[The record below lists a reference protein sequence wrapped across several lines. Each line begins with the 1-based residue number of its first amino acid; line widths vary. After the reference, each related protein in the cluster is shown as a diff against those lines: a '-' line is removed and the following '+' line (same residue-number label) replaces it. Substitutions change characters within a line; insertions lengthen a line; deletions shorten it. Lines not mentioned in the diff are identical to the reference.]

1 MGRSTSSIKG
11 RLVLRASLISS
22 ALGTCPRQ
30 THNRWQ
36 DRGQRF
42 NLRKGQSWCVSDR
55 RIRMLDDATN
65 QGPTIAYAP
74 PTVFGT
80 PTSAMEGLKDVAVPA
95 NRQKRER
102 AYSTTFHGYDTATAI
117 TITEGQTG
125 MTHYHWLYDNPFMLP
140 WIGFRRHLH
149 IPLRCCMCFEL
160 RDGVV
165 WIASFQL
172 LVYSILSIFL
182 TNIVIVG
189 VGIVGAGKR
198 RKNFVFAYRC
208 AVTPIYAIFMAVTVT
223 VFQETCIELN
233 CTNAQLGVITASMG
247 VGFFIQL
254 YWFYVINCLY
264 LRISI
269 ENAGHGMPSF
279 VAPRCTDTL
288 GAALLSV

>member
-1 MGRSTSSIKG
+1 
-11 RLVLRASLISS
+11 
-22 ALGTCPRQ
+22 
-30 THNRWQ
+30 
-36 DRGQRF
+36 
-42 NLRKGQSWCVSDR
+42 
-55 RIRMLDDATN
+55 MLDDATN

-189 VGIVGAGKR
+189 VDKVGVDQVIFGIDSKIVAVGLLIFSLIVAIPMNIIGIVGAIQR

>member
-1 MGRSTSSIKG
+1 
-11 RLVLRASLISS
+11 
-22 ALGTCPRQ
+22 
-30 THNRWQ
+30 
-36 DRGQRF
+36 
-42 NLRKGQSWCVSDR
+42 
-55 RIRMLDDATN
+55 MLDDATN

-189 VGIVGAGKR
+189 VDKVGVDQVIFGIDSKIVAVGLLIFSLIVAIPMNIIGIVGAIQR
-198 RKNFVFAYRC
+198 SKNFVCAYR
-208 AVTPIYAIFMAVTVT
+208 IYAIFMVVAGGAVL
-223 VFQETCIELN
+223 QETCTEVS
-233 CTNAQLGVITASMG
+233 TNAQLGVIEGMC
-247 VGFFIQL
+247 VGLVIQL
-254 YWFYVINCLY
+254 YFYYVIRSLY
-264 LRISI
+264 LRILI
-269 ENAGHGMPSF
+269 ENAGHGMPFSNYTQ
-279 VAPRCTDTL
+279 V
-288 GAALLSV
+288 